1 MNGYVKK
8 QANLKYE
15 DNTNNLRQ
23 EMHSDI
29 GRIVRGDYVFTKGKE
44 FIIAIIFGVILPTI
58 MFSSLFPTKA
68 ANGSEEVESVSL
80 PHVNTETELL
90 IPVLVKEETVVY
102 MDLEDYIMGVLLQE
116 MPAEFESEALKA
128 QAVASRTYTL
138 RRYEKRFKHGNAA
151 VCTDSSCCQAYC
163 SPESYLRNGGS
174 EECIEKVRN
183 AVTETSGQVLTYAG
197 ELIEATYFS
206 CSGGMTEDARA
217 VWGADIP
224 YLQATPSPGEE
235 SADHYSDTVTLSLNE
250 FERTLGF
257 DPTGHPEKWIQDI
270 TYTQGGGVET
280 VNICNRTYTGVELR
294 KLLNLRSTAFV
305 ITVVGDTVSITTKGF
320 GHRVGLSQYG
330 ADAMAVS
337 GYGYEQILAHY
348 YSGSVLTTYMGK

>member
-1 MNGYVKK
+1 M
-8 QANLKYE
+8 
-15 DNTNNLRQ
+15 RQ
-23 EMHSDI
+23 EIHSDI
-29 GRIVRGDYVFTKGKE
+29 DRIVRGDYVFTKGKE
-44 FIIAIIFGVILPTI
+44 FIIAITFGVILPAI
-58 MFSSLFPTKA
+58 MFSSLFPTKGA
-68 ANGSEEVESVSL
+68 TGTQEGQSASKLHKDVEMINDLS
-80 PHVNTETELL
+80 
-90 IPVLVKEETVVY
+90 IPVLSMDESVVC
-102 MDLEDYIMGVLLQE
+102 MDLEDYIIGVLLQE
-116 MPAEFESEALKA
+116 MPADFEPEALKA

-138 RRYEKRFKHGNAA
+138 RRYEKRFKHDNAA

-163 SPESYLRNGGS
+163 SPESYLQNGGS
-174 EECIEKVRN
+174 EECIENVRN

-206 CSGGMTEDARA
+206 CSGGMTEDALA

-235 SADHYSDTVTLSLNE
+235 SADHYSDTVKLSLYD
-250 FERTLGF
+250 FEQALGF
-257 DPTGHPEKWIQDI
+257 DLTGQPEKWIQDI

-305 ITVVGDTVSITTKGF
+305 ITVLGDTVSITTKGF

-337 GYGYEQILAHY
+337 GYDYKQILAHY
-348 YSGSVLTTYMGK
+348 YTGSVLTTYMSK